1 MTVQERRN
9 PLPPG
14 RYWIAVVSR
23 GNSELDH
30 FRQWVQANPSRVK
43 VEKSEP
49 LGGGTSNG
57 AFFIFN
63 VVALPIRFDQK
74 QFGFPNVAG
83 PDVQRAADT
92 VQRPPVPTPASVATD
107 ALGDIFGGITRALDA
122 FDPRAKVVLA
132 LGAFYL
138 LTRNKSR

>member
-1 MTVQERRN
+1 MAQERRN

-14 RYWIAVVSR
+14 RYWIAVTSR

-30 FRQWVQANPSRVK
+30 FRQWAAANPSRVK
-43 VEKSEP
+43 VERSEP
-49 LGGGTSNG
+49 IGGGTSNG
-57 AFFIFN
+57 AFFIFSI
-63 VVALPIRFDQK
+63 VRLPVTFDVK

-83 PDVQRAADT
+83 DDIQSAADT
-92 VQRPPVPTPASVATD
+92 VQRPPVPTPASVTTD

-132 LGAFYL
+132 IGALYL
-138 LTRNKSR
+138 LTRDKKR